1 MNCGAGG
8 FSPAVL
14 PRPSGKQ
21 LNEPN
26 PRAELV
32 AALTR
37 RLKTIC
43 AEWPEQE
50 FQEMVE
56 HLADI
61 TMKYEG
67 RISSVYDRR
76 TADRLVTELNEA
88 LERSRAV
95 KDKLLG
101 PDSGTVSAIVL
112 AVHEMLG
119 ALSTRPI

>member
-1 MNCGAGG
+1 M
-8 FSPAVL
+8 
-14 PRPSGKQ
+14 
-21 LNEPN
+21 NEPN

-32 AALTR
+32 AALTQ
-37 RLKTIC
+37 RLKAIC

-76 TADRLVTELNEA
+76 TADRLLTELNEA
-88 LERSRAV
+88 LHRSRAV

-112 AVHEMLG
+112 AVQEMLR
-119 ALSTRPI
+119 ALSTRSI

>member
-1 MNCGAGG
+1 M
-8 FSPAVL
+8 
-14 PRPSGKQ
+14 
-21 LNEPN
+21 NEPN

-32 AALTR
+32 AALTQ
-37 RLKTIC
+37 RLKAIC

-76 TADRLVTELNEA
+76 TTDRLLTELNEV
-88 LERSRAV
+88 LDRSRAV

-112 AVHEMLG
+112 AVQEMLR
-119 ALSTRPI
+119 ALSTRSI